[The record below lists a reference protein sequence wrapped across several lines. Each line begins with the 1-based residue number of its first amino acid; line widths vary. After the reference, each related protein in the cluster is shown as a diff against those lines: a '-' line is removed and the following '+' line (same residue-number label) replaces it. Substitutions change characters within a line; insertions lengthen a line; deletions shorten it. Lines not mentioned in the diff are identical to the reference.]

1 MGEIA
6 SSLLYIYVKKK
17 IEKQKCP
24 SDKIASFHHN
34 AIIKRS

>member
-6 SSLLYIYVKKK
+6 SSLLYLCQEKK

-24 SDKIASFHHN
+24 SDKIASFLHN